1 MNVQKS
7 LDPAV
12 RPALTPLEIIPVN
25 VSEAS
30 KKRSTAGLAKKQ
42 TVSVAKSLKVLHS
55 KCWCLIFHSLPVFLF
70 ADVTPWLIF
79 TNKYYIREL
88 STDGKNYRRVSQGFD
103 NVVAFDFDY
112 REDRL
117 YFTDVRAKK
126 MFRMHLNGTNKEVI
140 VRHSMLGA
148 EGIAVDWIG
157 RYVTKIQDSLYNAFT
172 LVYNTKFIMKT

>member
-1 MNVQKS
+1 MYSVNVCVCTWQTS
-7 LDPAV
+7 MSVQRCLDPAV
-12 RPALTPLEIIPVN
+12 RPALTPPATTPVN
-25 VSEAS
+25 VRLAS
-30 KKRSTAGLAKKQ
+30 RKKSMAGPAKNL
-42 TVSVAKSLKVLHS
+42 TVSTKDMLKSGFFL
-55 KCWCLIFHSLPVFLF
+55 SLCVHDLLFKPVSVIMVVFPFL
-70 ADVTPWLIF
+70 DVTPWLIF

-126 MFRMHLNGTNKEVI
+126 MYRMHLNGTNKEVI

-148 EGIAVDWIG
+148 EGLAVDWIG
-157 RYVTKIQDSLYNAFT
+157 R
-172 LVYNTKFIMKT
+172 

>member
-1 MNVQKS
+1 M
-7 LDPAV
+7 
-12 RPALTPLEIIPVN
+12 
-25 VSEAS
+25 
-30 KKRSTAGLAKKQ
+30 
-42 TVSVAKSLKVLHS
+42 
-55 KCWCLIFHSLPVFLF
+55 F

-157 RYVTKIQDSLYNAFT
+157 RYVTRI
-172 LVYNTKFIMKT
+172 